1 VKALTACL
9 AAVCVCATAGI
20 HADVCEPFVVNVHL
34 HVDRSIRSPVIP
46 ADLKNETE
54 ALWRPYG
61 VHLEWTDSPAA
72 GAAPVGLS
80 LEAILERRI
89 IDEPGLPKWATVLG
103 LASVKR
109 NAPSTRPIRVS
120 LDATESVLALRPV
133 SRTSS
138 GRIVHDHDLGRA
150 LGRVLAHEIG
160 HSLLGAPYHDDVGL
174 MRAMFRPDDLAGPD
188 RTAFRLTCIEVGRL
202 RGRLGFLIGTEQEP
216 VDPATCIQGRAV
228 R

>member
-1 VKALTACL
+1 VRALTACL

-34 HVDRSIRSPVIP
+34 RVDRSIRSRVIP

-54 ALWRPYG
+54 VLWRPYG
-61 VHLEWTDSPAA
+61 VHLAWTDSH
-72 GAAPVGLS
+72 APEVAPSALS
-80 LEAILERRI
+80 LEVILERRI
-89 IDEPGLPKWATVLG
+89 LDEPGLPKWTTVLG
-103 LASVKR
+103 FASVKL
-109 NAPSTRPIRVS
+109 NGPSARPIRVS
-120 LDATESVLALRPV
+120 LDATESVLARRAI
-133 SRTSS
+133 SRTSTGS
-138 GRIVHDHDLGRA
+138 IVGDHDLGRA

-174 MRAMFRPDDLAGPD
+174 MRAMFRPDELAGPD

-216 VDPATCIQGRAV
+216 VDPETCIQGRVV